1 MRGKNEETMRQK
13 KREERYK
20 GERKEMK
27 DLREWCFKGWVTAM
41 LVSMGGIWELL
52 LWLIWEW

>member
-27 DLREWCFKGWVTAM
+27 DLREWN
-41 LVSMGGIWELL
+41 GG
-52 LWLIWEW
+52 